1 MARASREVLRALPL
15 FSNVKA
21 EWLDALIRDASLLNF
36 ACFAKLF
43 DESDQ
48 AAVLHAVIEG
58 EVELFNRQ
66 GEDEATLQ
74 IIHPRETFC
83 LPAVIRNQNYRQSA
97 RTLTPSRILTI
108 PANIIRDLYDRD
120 GSFARGIA
128 TALAAGYSHTME
140 ALKDLKLHRS
150 DERLAN
156 WILQTHQAQGG
167 NGQITL
173 KYPKRTLASELGMT
187 PENLSR
193 SLAGFAKHGIAI
205 KGRVMFISDPGALRK
220 WVLCHEPRPED
231 S

>member
-1 MARASREVLRALPL
+1 MARASREVVRALPL

-21 EWLDALIRDASLLNF
+21 ELLDLLIRDASLLNC
-36 ACFAKLF
+36 ACFTKLF
-43 DESDQ
+43 DEGNQ
-48 AAVLHAVIEG
+48 ASVLHAVIEG
-58 EVELFNRQ
+58 EVELFSGQ

-74 IIHPRETFC
+74 IIHPRQTFC
-83 LPAVIRNQNYRQSA
+83 LPAVIQNQKYRQSA
-97 RTLTPSRILTI
+97 RTLTPARILAL
-108 PANIIRDLYDRD
+108 PANVIRDLYDRD

-128 TALAAGYSHTME
+128 TALAASYSHTME
-140 ALKDLKLHRS
+140 ALKDLKLRRG

-156 WILQTHQAQGG
+156 WILQTHYAQGS

-193 SLAGFAKHGIAI
+193 SLASFAKHGIFI
-205 KGRVMFISDPGALRK
+205 KGRVLLISDAEALRK
-220 WVLCHEPRPED
+220 WVRCGEPRPED